1 MAYAKT
7 KWEDESRARRK
18 KNAEHKNFVNF
29 NVLAGA
35 ATAKRQCF
43 ILSNGMRCDVNS

>member
-1 MAYAKT
+1 MQKQNGRT
-7 KWEDESRARRK
+7 NREPEEK